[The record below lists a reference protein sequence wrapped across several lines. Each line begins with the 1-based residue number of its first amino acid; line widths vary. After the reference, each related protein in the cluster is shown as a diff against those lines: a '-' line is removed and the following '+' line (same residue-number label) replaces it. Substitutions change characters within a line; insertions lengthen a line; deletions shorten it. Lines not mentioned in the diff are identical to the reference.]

1 MSRRYDVVATIRY
14 TKDGEERKQYIRCG
28 TAFDGAKGIN
38 IKIDSLPA
46 HSWDG
51 WLSLYEPKERDG
63 NKQPAKAQG
72 SDDGDIPF

>member
-1 MSRRYDVVATIRY
+1 MSKRFDVVATIRY
-14 TKDGEERKQYIRCG
+14 MKDGDERKQYIRCG

-51 WLSLYEPKERDG
+51 WLSLYEPKE
-63 NKQPAKAQG
+63 KQATQPSKAV
-72 SDDGDIPF
+72 DDGEVPF